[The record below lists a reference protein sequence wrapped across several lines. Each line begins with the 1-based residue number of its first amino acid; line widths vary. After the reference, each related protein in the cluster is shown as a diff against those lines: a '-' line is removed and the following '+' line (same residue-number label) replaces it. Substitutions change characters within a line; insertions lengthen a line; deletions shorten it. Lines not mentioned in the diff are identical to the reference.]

1 MRLLITAAVLAG
13 LFCLPLVLW
22 GQDFMLW
29 FSGDTAVAWIRSQG
43 AWGGLAVI
51 GLLVADL
58 FLPIP
63 ATPVMSAAG
72 YLYGF
77 WTGGLLNALGSFAA
91 GMTGYLLC
99 RGFGREIAALLA
111 GEKALSD
118 HHTLFQ
124 RFGPWLVAASRLLPL
139 LPEVVSCLAGLTRMP
154 PRVFMSALAC
164 GAVPVG
170 FVYAGIG
177 AAGQRHPGLALGLS
191 LLIPPV
197 LWLLVRPILRAGRGR
212 TGLQESSVQRRNAL

>member
-1 MRLLITAAVLAG
+1 MRLLITAAAMAG
-13 LFCLPLVLW
+13 LFCLPFVLW

-29 FSGDTAVAWIRSQG
+29 FSGDAAIAWIRGQG
-43 AWGGLAVI
+43 SWGGLAVV

-77 WTGGLLNALGSFAA
+77 WTGGILSALGSFAA
-91 GMTGYLLC
+91 GATGYLLC
-99 RGFGREIAALLA
+99 RGFGWGIAARLA
-111 GEKALSD
+111 GEKELSD
-118 HHTLFQ
+118 HHTRFQ

-154 PRVFMSALAC
+154 PRVFLSALTC

-177 AAGQRHPGLALGLS
+177 AAGQEHPRLSLGLS

-197 LWLLVRPILRAGRGR
+197 LWLLVRPLLRAGRSR
-212 TGLQESSVQRRNAL
+212 TP

>member
-1 MRLLITAAVLAG
+1 MRLLITAVCLAA
-13 LFCLPLVLW
+13 LFCLPFLFW

-29 FSGDTAVAWIRSQG
+29 FSGDAAVAWIRSWG
-43 AWGGLAVI
+43 PCGGLAVI
-51 GLLVADL
+51 GLLIADL

-77 WTGGLLNALGSFAA
+77 WTGGALSALGSFAA

-99 RGFGREIAALLA
+99 RGFGPRIAARLA
-111 GEKALSD
+111 GEKELRD

-139 LPEVVSCLAGLTRMP
+139 FPEVVSCLAGLTRMS

-164 GAVPVG
+164 GALPVG

-177 AAGQRHPGLALGLS
+177 AAGQQYPGLALGLS
-191 LLIPPV
+191 VLIPPV
-197 LWLLVRPILRAGRGR
+197 LWLLVQPILRAGRGR
-212 TGLQESSVQRRNAL
+212 TGSAGSEMNQRNAL

>member
-13 LFCLPLVLW
+13 LFCLPFVLW
-22 GQDFMLW
+22 GRDFMLW
-29 FSGDTAVAWIRSQG
+29 FSGDAAVAWILSQG

-77 WTGGLLNALGSFAA
+77 WTGGVLGALGSFAA
-91 GMTGYLLC
+91 GVTGYLLC
-99 RGFGREIAALLA
+99 RGFGQGIAARLA
-111 GEKALSD
+111 GEKELSD

-154 PRVFMSALAC
+154 PRVFLSALAC

-177 AAGQRHPGLALGLS
+177 AAGQQHPRLALGLS
-191 LLIPPV
+191 LVIPPV
-197 LWLLVRPILRAGRGR
+197 LWLLVRPLLRAGRSR
-212 TGLQESSVQRRNAL
+212 KP

>member
-13 LFCLPLVLW
+13 LCCLPFVLW
-22 GQDFMLW
+22 AQDVMLW
-29 FSGDTAVAWIRSQG
+29 FSGDAAVAWISS
-43 AWGGLAVI
+43 WGPWGSLAVI

-63 ATPVMSAAG
+63 ASPVMSAAG

-77 WTGGLLNALGSFAA
+77 WMGGMLSALGSFAA

-99 RGFGREIAALLA
+99 RGFGRGIAARLA
-111 GEKALSD
+111 GEKELSD

-124 RFGPWLVAASRLLPL
+124 LFGPWLVAASRLLPL

-154 PRVFMSALAC
+154 LRVFLGALAC

-177 AAGQRHPGLALGLS
+177 AAGQQHPRLALGLS
-191 LLIPPV
+191 LMIPPV
-197 LWLLVRPILRAGRGR
+197 LWLLVRPILRADRGR

>member
-1 MRLLITAAVLAG
+1 
-13 LFCLPLVLW
+13 LFCLPFVLW

-29 FSGDTAVAWIRSQG
+29 FSRDAAVAWIRG
-43 AWGGLAVI
+43 CGPWGGLAVI

-77 WTGGLLNALGSFAA
+77 WTGGALSALGSFAA

-99 RGFGREIAALLA
+99 RGFGQRIAARLA
-111 GEKALSD
+111 GEKELSD

-139 LPEVVSCLAGLTRMP
+139 FPEVVSCLAGLTRMS

-170 FVYAGIG
+170 FLYAGIG

-197 LWLLVRPILRAGRGR
+197 LWLLVRPLLRVGRAR
-212 TGLQESSVQRRNAL
+212 TP